1 MIIARGAEAI
11 IKRENN
17 FIIKER
23 IKKGYRINEL
33 DEKIR
38 KKRTKLEAKIMRE
51 VRRIGISVPKII
63 EESDFSIKMEY
74 VDGKVLRNVEIDEKI
89 IKEIAKIVAI
99 LHQNNI
105 IHGDLTT
112 SNFILKDDK
121 IYLIDFGLSKFS
133 RKIEDKAEDLLV
145 LFYTLKG
152 VHYEIFEKYWKIFE
166 EEYCKNYSEGKKVI
180 ERMYEILKRG
190 RYIIR

>member
-11 IKRENN
+11 IKKEDS

-23 IKKGYRINEL
+23 IKKGYRIKEI

-38 KKRTKLEAKIMRE
+38 RKRTKLEARIMRE
-51 VRRIGISVPKII
+51 ARRIGINVPQII
-63 EESDFSIKMEY
+63 EENEFSIKMEY

-89 IKEIAKIVAI
+89 IKEIAKIIAL
-99 LHQNNI
+99 LHQNDI

-133 RKIEDKAEDLLV
+133 NKIEDKAEDLLV
-145 LFYTLKG
+145 FFYTLKG
-152 VHYEIFEKYWKIFE
+152 VHYDVFEKYWKVFE
-166 EEYCKNYSEGKKVI
+166 EEYCNNYSEGKKVLK
-180 ERMYEILKRG
+180 RMCEILKRG

>member
-1 MIIARGAEAI
+1 MIIARGAEAV
-11 IKRENN
+11 IKKEDN
-17 FIIKER
+17 FIVKER

-38 KKRTKLEAKIMRE
+38 RKRTKLEAKIMRE
-51 VRRIGISVPKII
+51 VRRIGINVPKII

-74 VDGKVLRNVEIDEKI
+74 IDGKILRNVEIDEKI
-89 IKEIAKIVAI
+89 VKEIAKIVAI

-121 IYLIDFGLSKFS
+121 IYLIDFGLSRFS

-152 VHYEIFEKYWKIFE
+152 VHYEVFEKYWKFFE
-166 EEYCKNYSEGKKVI
+166 EEYCKNYFEGKKVI

>member
-11 IKRENN
+11 IKKEDS

-23 IKKGYRINEL
+23 IKKGYRIKEI

-38 KKRTKLEAKIMRE
+38 RKRTKLEARIMRE
-51 VRRIGISVPKII
+51 ARRIGINVPQII
-63 EESDFSIKMEY
+63 EENEFSIKMEY

-89 IKEIAKIVAI
+89 IKEIAKIIAL

-133 RKIEDKAEDLLV
+133 NKIEDKAEDLLV
-145 LFYTLKG
+145 FFYTLKG
-152 VHYEIFEKYWKIFE
+152 VHYDVFEKYWKVFE
-166 EEYCKNYSEGKKVI
+166 EEYCNNYSEGKKVLK
-180 ERMYEILKRG
+180 RMCEILKRG

>member
-1 MIIARGAEAI
+1 MIIARGAEAV
-11 IKRENN
+11 IKKEDN
-17 FIIKER
+17 FIVKER

-38 KKRTKLEAKIMRE
+38 RKRTKLEAKIMRE
-51 VRRIGISVPKII
+51 VRRIGINVPKII

-74 VDGKVLRNVEIDEKI
+74 IDGKILRNVEINEKI
-89 IKEIAKIVAI
+89 VKEIAKIVAI

-112 SNFILKDDK
+112 SNFILKNDK

-152 VHYEIFEKYWKIFE
+152 VHYEVFENYWKLFE

>member
-1 MIIARGAEAI
+1 MIIARGAEAV
-11 IKRENN
+11 IKKEDN
-17 FIIKER
+17 FIVKER

-38 KKRTKLEAKIMRE
+38 RKRTKLEAKIMRE
-51 VRRIGISVPKII
+51 VRRIGINVPKII

-74 VDGKVLRNVEIDEKI
+74 IDGKILRNVEIDEKI
-89 IKEIAKIVAI
+89 VKEIAKIVAI

-121 IYLIDFGLSKFS
+121 IYLIDFGLSRFS

-152 VHYEIFEKYWKIFE
+152 VHYEVFEKYWKLFE
-166 EEYCKNYSEGKKVI
+166 EEYCKNYFEGKKVI

>member
-11 IKRENN
+11 IKREDN

-38 KKRTKLEAKIMRE
+38 RKRTKLEAKIMRE
-51 VRRIGISVPKII
+51 VKRIGINVPKII

-74 VDGKVLRNVEIDEKI
+74 IDGKILRSVEIDEKI
-89 IKEIAKIVAI
+89 VKGIAKIVSI

-112 SNFILKDDK
+112 SNFILKDDE

-152 VHYEIFEKYWKIFE
+152 VHYEVFEKYWKIFE

-190 RYIIR
+190 RYVIR

>member
-11 IKRENN
+11 IKKEDS

-23 IKKGYRINEL
+23 IKKGYRIKEI

-38 KKRTKLEAKIMRE
+38 RKRTKLEARIMRE
-51 VRRIGISVPKII
+51 ARRIGINVPQII
-63 EESDFSIKMEY
+63 EENEFSIKMEY

-89 IKEIAKIVAI
+89 IKEIAKIIAL

-133 RKIEDKAEDLLV
+133 NKIEDKAEDLLV
-145 LFYTLKG
+145 FFYTLKG
-152 VHYEIFEKYWKIFE
+152 VHYDVFEKYWKVFE
-166 EEYCKNYSEGKKVI
+166 EEYCNNYFEGKKVLK
-180 ERMYEILKRG
+180 RMCEILKRG

>member
-11 IKRENN
+11 IKKEDS

-23 IKKGYRINEL
+23 IKKGYRVKEI

-38 KKRTKLEAKIMRE
+38 RKRTKLEARIMRE
-51 VRRIGISVPKII
+51 ARRIGINVPQII
-63 EESDFSIKMEY
+63 EENEFSIKMEY

-89 IKEIAKIVAI
+89 IKEIAKIIAL
-99 LHQNNI
+99 LHQKNI

-133 RKIEDKAEDLLV
+133 NKIEDKAEDLLV
-145 LFYTLKG
+145 FFYTLKG
-152 VHYEIFEKYWKIFE
+152 VHYDVFEKYWKVFE
-166 EEYCKNYSEGKKVI
+166 EEYCNNYSEGKKVLK
-180 ERMYEILKRG
+180 RMCEILKRG

>member
-11 IKRENN
+11 IKKEDS

-38 KKRTKLEAKIMRE
+38 RKRTKLEAKIIRE
-51 VRRIGISVPKII
+51 VRRVGINVPKII

-74 VDGKVLRNVEIDEKI
+74 IDGKVLRNVKIDEKI
-89 IKEIAKIVAI
+89 VKEIAKIVAI

-112 SNFILKDDK
+112 SNFILKDCK

-145 LFYTLKG
+145 LFYTFKG
-152 VHYEIFEKYWKIFE
+152 VHYEVFEKYWKIFE

>member
-11 IKRENN
+11 IKKEDN

-51 VRRIGISVPKII
+51 VRRIGINVPKII

-89 IKEIAKIVAI
+89 IKEITKIVAI

-152 VHYEIFEKYWKIFE
+152 VHYEVFEKYWKIFE

>member
-11 IKRENN
+11 IKKEND

-23 IKKGYRINEL
+23 IKKGYRVCEL

-38 KKRTKLEAKIMRE
+38 RQRTKIEAKIIRE
-51 VRRIGISVPKII
+51 ARRIGINVPKII
-63 EESDFSIKMEY
+63 EEGEFYIKMEY
-74 VDGKVLRNVEIDEKI
+74 IEGKILRNVEINEKI
-89 IKEIAKIVAI
+89 IREIAKIVAN
-99 LHQNNI
+99 LHKNDI

-121 IYLIDFGLSKFS
+121 IYLIDFGLAKFS

-152 VHYEIFEKYWKIFE
+152 VHFEIFEKHWKDFE
-166 EEYCKNYSEGKKVI
+166 EEYIKNYSEGENVI
-180 ERMYEILKRG
+180 KRMYEILKRG